1 MNIKTIFN
9 GSRKDQK
16 MLSIVDC
23 LMMENKSLKIELE
36 SCHQKVAKSYRVNI
50 YLLLFNCSRVCT
62 CFDDQMSLNLSMG
75 SQNFYLCF
83 KGIFNIQVIEL
94 FY

>member
-1 MNIKTIFN
+1 MLHLKLKYKCINVNNINFCILN

-50 YLLLFNCSRVCT
+50 IYLFIFNYSRVCN
-62 CFDDQMSLNLSMG
+62 CYDD
-75 SQNFYLCF
+75 
-83 KGIFNIQVIEL
+83 
-94 FY
+94 